1 MWGCPRGGPSPPLPA
16 LLEIS
21 ERIVISRRRSEIA
34 SSELLR
40 SLRSSLSATRSPR
53 SVADSATQN
62 SPLPSG
68 QRSEKA
74 LNSTRS
80 LDGMTRKSLGR
91 PRRSAWARSLRLE
104 ASRAW
109 PTLLSQPLLAA
120 LPPLFITR
128 LTPSGVELEE
138 RDEPSEQLSTSGVSS
153 RGGQALIAGGGGA
166 GAGAGGTTGFLN
178 KPIATAPISRDVP
191 FACR

>member
-53 SVADSATQN
+53 SVADSA
-62 SPLPSG
+62 
-68 QRSEKA
+68 A

-109 PTLLSQPLLAA
+109 PTLLSQPLHAA

-166 GAGAGGTTGFLN
+166 GAGARVGGTTGFLN
-178 KPIATAPISRDVP
+178 KPIATGPLVVTSQ
-191 FACR
+191 FA

>member
-1 MWGCPRGGPSPPLPA
+1 MWGCPRGG
-16 LLEIS
+16 
-21 ERIVISRRRSEIA
+21 SEIA

-109 PTLLSQPLLAA
+109 PTLLSQPLPAA

-128 LTPSGVELEE
+128 LTPSGVEE

-166 GAGAGGTTGFLN
+166 GAGAGGGGASGFLN
-178 KPIATAPISRDVP
+178 KPIATRSPLSSQ
-191 FACR
+191 FAMQTR